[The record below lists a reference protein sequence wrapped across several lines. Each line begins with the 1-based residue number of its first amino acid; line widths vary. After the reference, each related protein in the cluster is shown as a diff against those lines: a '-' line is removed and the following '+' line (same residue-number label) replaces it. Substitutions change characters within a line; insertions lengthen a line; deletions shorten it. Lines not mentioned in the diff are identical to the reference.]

1 MLGYIIATRLAVSV
15 ICSVQNL
22 GTLQGQGEV
31 EKQAGLVVNRL
42 RLQGKTVS
50 KR

>member
-22 GTLQGQGEV
+22 GTSEGKGSA
-31 EKQAGLVVNRL
+31 EKQAGLVVNR
-42 RLQGKTVS
+42 
-50 KR
+50 